1 MNVKMW
7 FLCFLIT
14 LVASP
19 QIYSQAA
26 IREVKRV
33 PLDSVKQVTKIAFG
47 SCNNPSLPQEMW
59 VNIIQH
65 KPDIWLWLGD
75 NIYGNSRNMET
86 LAKKYNKQL
95 SKVPYVEFLKK
106 VPVVGIWDDH
116 DFGANN
122 ADKTYPMKEQSQ
134 QLFLDFIGEP
144 LHSARRDQK
153 GIYTSYTFGETGKQI
168 KFILLDVRY
177 HRDQPGENADIL
189 GEEQWTWLEN
199 ELKQSEAQIHIIASG
214 TQVLSDKILSERWMA
229 YPTAIKRLF
238 SLLKTHAVP
247 GLFLLSGDIH
257 CAEMMMLSS
266 AELPYTLY
274 EFTSSGLTHAGWIA
288 GARKNTYK
296 MRNPSCTRNYGLIT
310 IQWNEPVSIK
320 VELRDIQDFV
330 LQETTI
336 YLEDL
341 KFNRN

>member
-1 MNVKMW
+1 MW

-177 HRDQPGENADIL
+177 LRDQPGENADI
-189 GEEQWTWLEN
+189 
-199 ELKQSEAQIHIIASG
+199 
-214 TQVLSDKILSERWMA
+214 
-229 YPTAIKRLF
+229 
-238 SLLKTHAVP
+238 
-247 GLFLLSGDIH
+247 
-257 CAEMMMLSS
+257 
-266 AELPYTLY
+266 
-274 EFTSSGLTHAGWIA
+274 
-288 GARKNTYK
+288 
-296 MRNPSCTRNYGLIT
+296 
-310 IQWNEPVSIK
+310 
-320 VELRDIQDFV
+320 
-330 LQETTI
+330 
-336 YLEDL
+336 
-341 KFNRN
+341 